1 MYYEIGPCLKLK
13 IYRHLVFKG
22 SFYLWEINDNK
33 IFNYTKIKHLLMFEI
48 PWKLT
53 TPTWSTVHLSFP
65 CSSQKYCGSVHYFK
79 DVFFLWTVVAGFSP
93 SRLNEWIN
101 FHKLRFCITCFK
113 NVNVNL
119 CKFGAIERDAFF
131 RFIPK

>member
-48 PWKLT
+48 P
-53 TPTWSTVHLSFP
+53 
-65 CSSQKYCGSVHYFK
+65 
-79 DVFFLWTVVAGFSP
+79 
-93 SRLNEWIN
+93 
-101 FHKLRFCITCFK
+101 
-113 NVNVNL
+113 
-119 CKFGAIERDAFF
+119 
-131 RFIPK
+131 